1 MSSPFAPPSPV
12 AASAGQARET
22 RPRRPSFTE
31 SYMNSRA
38 PLGALAATGE
48 AIGSAPSLADLRRH
62 SVERRRSSGAGWRAS
77 PVSALGTPGSPPIA
91 ERKSEDV
98 RGVDSLMVAA
108 ERTEAPGAGSGGKQN
123 GVANG
128 GSEDDDEKPGC
139 WAVTVSGLKAF
150 WKFFTTWTG
159 FLVTIYM
166 LNGDSRSN
174 PFSSRKLTI
183 HKQ

>member
-1 MSSPFAPPSPV
+1 MS
-12 AASAGQARET
+12 
-22 RPRRPSFTE
+22 
-31 SYMNSRA
+31 SRA

-62 SVERRRSSGAGWRAS
+62 SVERRRSLGAGRRAS
-77 PVSALGTPGSPPIA
+77 TASALGMPGSPLIA

-98 RGVDSLMVAA
+98 RGVDTLMVAA
-108 ERTEAPGAGSGGKQN
+108 ERPGTPDA
-123 GVANG
+123 ANG

-166 LNGDSRSN
+166 LNGASPSN
-174 PFSSRKLTI
+174 PFSSSRKLMI
-183 HKQ
+183 HK

>member
-62 SVERRRSSGAGWRAS
+62 SVERRRSLGAGRRAS
-77 PVSALGTPGSPPIA
+77 SASVLGTPGSPPIA

-98 RGVDSLMVAA
+98 CGVDSLMVAA
-108 ERTEAPGAGSGGKQN
+108 ERAGAPDGGKQN
-123 GVANG
+123 GVADG
-128 GSEDDDEKPGC
+128 GSEYDDEKPSC

-150 WKFFTTWTG
+150 WRFFTTWTG

-166 LNGDSRSN
+166 LNGA
-174 PFSSRKLTI
+174 SS
-183 HKQ
+183 